1 MADFKARVSG
11 EFSLTQIESAIQ
23 FQEGKSFEFLS
34 SSIENDIDNMADFK
48 KLPLGEFPPDLKL
61 TLATDAAPGGFT
73 PLPSMPI
80 QMMVGRTK
88 TNVKVW
94 RRRVNTEEPTGSTPP
109 GGAIVANTPNVA
121 DIASNSSKRLGK
133 LSEKFEVGNRGP
145 GTVST
150 GIGDAGG
157 VSYGSYQMT
166 SRGGGTVGLFVA
178 RPEFP
183 FRAEFAGLTPGT
195 DAFTAKWKAIAGAQ
209 PRVFQAAQHE
219 FIKRTHFDPFVANIH
234 SNDGLDVTARSH
246 AFQDV
251 IWSTAVQH
259 GPNTSVVHNALA
271 TLKSQG
277 TPAMNA
283 VDFDKNAI
291 TAIYMERGRKGP
303 GSSLVHFS
311 NNSAA
316 VQQGVARRFV
326 DELHD
331 ALQMLA
337 DEA

>member
-1 MADFKARVSG
+1 MADLTARVSG
-11 EFSLTQIESAIQ
+11 EFSIAQIESAIQ
-23 FQEGKSFEFLS
+23 FQEGHSFEFLS
-34 SSIENDIDNMADFK
+34 SSIENDTDNMADFK
-48 KLPLGEFPPDLKL
+48 KLPLGDFPPDLKL
-61 TLATDAAPGGFT
+61 TLATDAAPGFT
-73 PLPSMPI
+73 PLPNMPI
-80 QMMVGRTK
+80 QMMVGRAK

-94 RRRVNTEEPTGSTPP
+94 RRRVNTEVPPGTPP
-109 GGAIVANTPNVA
+109 GGTVVVDTPIVAST
-121 DIASNSSKRLGK
+121 ASDSSEGLGK
-133 LSEKFEVGNRGP
+133 LSEKFEVGSRGP

-166 SRGGGTVGLFVA
+166 SRAGGTVGLFVA

-209 PRVFQAAQHE
+209 PREFQAAQHE
-219 FIKRTHFDPFVANIH
+219 FIKRTHFAPLVANILT
-234 SNDGLDVTARSH
+234 NDGLDVKARSH
-246 AFQDV
+246 ALQNV

-277 TPAMNA
+277 ALAMNA
-283 VDFDKNAI
+283 ADFDKNAI
-291 TAIYMERGRKGP
+291 TAIYVERGRKGP
-303 GSSLVHFS
+303 GGSLVHFS

-326 DELHD
+326 DELRD

-337 DEA
+337 DDA